1 MEAAVV
7 RNLRN
12 LVYRG
17 AAAIFQSM
25 KFKDT
30 SHNISSKILHRY
42 LAQNYRF
49 QQINWQFPRL
59 KYSIPGSRNIILY

>member
-1 MEAAVV
+1 MV

-12 LVYRG
+12 LVYR
-17 AAAIFQSM
+17 AAAVIFQSM

-30 SHNISSKILHRY
+30 SDNIPAKILRRY

-49 QQINWQFPRL
+49 QQITWHFPRL
-59 KYSIPGSRNIILY
+59 KYSIPGSHNIIL